1 MSTRSDPRSL
11 LRWRRNPVAFI
22 ERHLV
27 NPETGK
33 LFKLLE
39 AEKQFLR
46 LALTLGPDGRL
57 LYPEL
62 VFGAIKKSG
71 KSAFAALVVLI
82 VLLLFGGPYAE
93 AYCVAN
99 DYQQA
104 QDRVF
109 AVCCRI
115 VEASP
120 LLRGEARIG
129 ADKITF
135 PATGATITALAS
147 DYAGIA
153 GGHPVIS
160 VFDELWAYTSERA
173 RRMYDE
179 LVPVP
184 TRKISCR
191 LVVSHAGFEDAFIAM
206 DDWDACVDPGVAP
219 VLQEKALRVHVG
231 VDASVKHDTTAIVA
245 VTFDREDQHV
255 RMVNHRIFQPSKR
268 EPLDF
273 EATIEATLCEFM
285 QRYAVCSVHYDPF
298 QMAAVAQRL
307 QAAGV
312 PMHEFPQTADRLTA
326 IGSGLL
332 ELVKSRS
339 LVVYPDADI
348 RLAISRAVAVETPR
362 GWRIAKD
369 KASHKIDVVVAL
381 AMAAHAAVQGSR
393 VPPEPPIV
401 EIFVGEVQNPVREAF
416 TPEW

>member
-191 LVVSHAGFEDAFIAM
+191 LVV
-206 DDWDACVDPGVAP
+206 
-219 VLQEKALRVHVG
+219 
-231 VDASVKHDTTAIVA
+231 
-245 VTFDREDQHV
+245 
-255 RMVNHRIFQPSKR
+255 
-268 EPLDF
+268 
-273 EATIEATLCEFM
+273 
-285 QRYAVCSVHYDPF
+285 
-298 QMAAVAQRL
+298 
-307 QAAGV
+307 
-312 PMHEFPQTADRLTA
+312 
-326 IGSGLL
+326 
-332 ELVKSRS
+332 
-339 LVVYPDADI
+339 
-348 RLAISRAVAVETPR
+348 
-362 GWRIAKD
+362 
-369 KASHKIDVVVAL
+369 
-381 AMAAHAAVQGSR
+381 
-393 VPPEPPIV
+393 
-401 EIFVGEVQNPVREAF
+401 
-416 TPEW
+416 